1 MASADASI
9 RRARAFQVDL
19 KNRRE
24 HCSVDPARLASIG
37 RAVTHQVR
45 VYRTDGDF
53 ALYTVSEVRPE
64 SPDTIVRMGPAGRR
78 RLGPD
83 TDTESEGTIDS
94 TGPSPGLP
102 EDKARIEGE
111 LIELLDDDD
120 DGRQTRLIAI
130 APHGGAIEP
139 HTDEQAERV
148 ASRLAAKSVTCW
160 RCKGWNP
167 DGDPLDRWHI
177 TSTDLN
183 EASFPLLAQVMSRR
197 FTHAVA
203 FHGFKSD
210 HPEIIVGGTA
220 PTDLKEE
227 IRAAAAGV
235 VGSGVDVHLA
245 APEDRVGGDDSCNIV
260 NRLTIGRSNG
270 VQLEQTLEVRTEHWC
285 AIADAVA
292 DVYALKLEELE

>member
-53 ALYTVSEVRPE
+53 GLYTVSEVRPE

-167 DGDPLDRWHI
+167 DGDPFDRWHI

-210 HPEIIVGGTA
+210 HP
-220 PTDLKEE
+220 
-227 IRAAAAGV
+227 
-235 VGSGVDVHLA
+235 
-245 APEDRVGGDDSCNIV
+245 
-260 NRLTIGRSNG
+260 
-270 VQLEQTLEVRTEHWC
+270 
-285 AIADAVA
+285 
-292 DVYALKLEELE
+292 

>member
-1 MASADASI
+1 
-9 RRARAFQVDL
+9 
-19 KNRRE
+19 
-24 HCSVDPARLASIG
+24 
-37 RAVTHQVR
+37 
-45 VYRTDGDF
+45 
-53 ALYTVSEVRPE
+53 
-64 SPDTIVRMGPAGRR
+64 
-78 RLGPD
+78 
-83 TDTESEGTIDS
+83 
-94 TGPSPGLP
+94 
-102 EDKARIEGE
+102 
-111 LIELLDDDD
+111 
-120 DGRQTRLIAI
+120 
-130 APHGGAIEP
+130 
-139 HTDEQAERV
+139 
-148 ASRLAAKSVTCW
+148 
-160 RCKGWNP
+160 
-167 DGDPLDRWHI
+167 
-177 TSTDLN
+177 
-183 EASFPLLAQVMSRR
+183 MSRR

-227 IRAAAAGV
+227 IRAAVAGV